1 MARLAEID
9 ADLTELPDYE
19 KGIRLE
25 RERIVKLLETEKAR
39 SKLGFIQYQRILE
52 LMEINE

>member
-25 RERIVKLLETEKAR
+25 RERILTILETEKAR

-52 LMEINE
+52 LINE